1 MEDFSKGRWPYIIIM
16 THYPPSVVNLI
27 KQLSRLP
34 GIGEKTAERLTM
46 HILRES
52 SHDVTQLAQ
61 SILDVKKKLR
71 LCRQCFALSDTEL
84 CRICSNPNRDASQMC
99 VVEQSVDMAS
109 IEKSGSFNGLYH
121 ILGGALAPME
131 GIGPEQIRV
140 EEMVKRII
148 NDSTIKEVI
157 LATGTN
163 VEGESTASYIAKIL
177 AQYPVTVTRIA
188 SGVPIGGDLKYVDHV
203 TLKRALEKRHAF

>member
-1 MEDFSKGRWPYIIIM
+1 M

-46 HILRES
+46 HILQES

-61 SILDVKKKLR
+61 SILDVKNKLR

-84 CRICSNPNRDASQMC
+84 CWICNNPNRDVSMLC
-99 VVEQSVDMAS
+99 VVEQPIDMAS
-109 IEKSGSFNGLYH
+109 IEKSGSFNGYYH
-121 ILGGALAPME
+121 ILGGVLAPME

-140 EEMVKRII
+140 EEIIRRIKR
-148 NDSTIKEVI
+148 DSEIKEVI

-163 VEGESTASYIAKIL
+163 VEGESTASYIAKL
-177 AQYPVTVTRIA
+177 LERYPVKVTRIA
-188 SGVPIGGDLKYVDHV
+188 SGVPIGGDLKYIDRV
-203 TLKRALEKRHAF
+203 TLKRALEKRHDFYSDD